1 MRETQTHD
9 RRVSQHGLV
18 GQCIG
23 DLDLEC
29 IALYIQSTQIE
40 AQLLK
45 GYRTHTILPCIN
57 GPGNIPFPKTALKTE
72 RELARTCSGWR
83 YSLANESVR
92 LNGCI

>member
-45 GYRTHTILPCIN
+45 GYRTHTI
-57 GPGNIPFPKTALKTE
+57 
-72 RELARTCSGWR
+72 
-83 YSLANESVR
+83 
-92 LNGCI
+92 